1 MKPDTIVQSIDDHI
15 FWALWKVFA
24 DNTTIS
30 LGHIVTRS
38 WLLLDKSFVFDLLRN
53 IKTSIVIQLCRNAPY
68 KCCPTCW
75 CKKIKD
81 VSVSCNNMLKH
92 ACETVLFSFQ
102 KSLLHTVYAVYS
114 RFNACGHQNANI
126 MVVHSIK
133 NKLFHT
139 KQMYKNLFSTHLI
152 VGRIQE

>member
-1 MKPDTIVQSIDDHI
+1 MKPDTIVQSVDDHI

-30 LGHIVTRS
+30 LGHILS
-38 WLLLDKSFVFDLLRN
+38 PDPGFYWINHLFLISRN
-53 IKTSIVIQLCRNAPY
+53 IKTSIVIQLFSIAPY
-68 KCCPTCW
+68 KCCPTCS

-81 VSVSCNNMLKH
+81 VSASCNMLKH
-92 ACETVLFSFQ
+92 ACKTVLFSFQ

-114 RFNACGHQNANI
+114 SFNSRGHQNANI